1 MAVGVSTTEINKI
14 LKLDY
19 QGPIREQLINK
30 NVLLSLVKRDYS
42 RQGFQGLKSVI
53 PMHVGRNIGRGWRVE
68 DAVLPEA
75 GQQSY
80 NQVHFHVHYLYGR
93 IGITG
98 QAIAQSRNDRGAF
111 ARALDLEMKGLTKD
125 LALTMQKAVW
135 SDASGRLTDLINV
148 GSATSG
154 VANINN
160 LDDASCQFQVC
171 SDRWLEVGMPVFI
184 ARKKG
189 ITTAAAKGLATAA
202 DGKVYISAITP
213 TNNKVSAFGDGTAD
227 QGVTV
232 TLATTSGTPADAQ
245 CGVAFHGTI
254 GNVAHASNYALYQW
268 GARRVGAAATSVV
281 ANKGAMTTDDWTK
294 PSSIWGLQALI
305 SDSNPSFYTDA
316 DSTLQNDLGLVG
328 ETDRATAANSWWKSQ
343 VVDNVDSATPTV
355 CPSVQTD
362 FTKFQEAYDTAEIQG
377 DVTPGLILTSYRCRR
392 NLADDFAQDRRYGTE
407 ETLKGGWTGLKF
419 NNAVIVCDKDAH
431 DVGDPR
437 DDDVHV
443 TDETTGAG
451 FTTASNQHFNDCYF
465 LSRSNLQWNIMEDL
479 SWEDTGGVIV
489 REAVGT
495 AARDRYEAFM
505 KAYWNLA
512 ITDPKAHVVLKNVR

>member
-53 PMHVGRNIGRGWRVE
+53 PMHIGRNIGRGWRVE
-68 DAVLPEA
+68 DAILPEA

-80 NQVHFHVHYLYGR
+80 AQVHFHVHYLYGR

-125 LALTMQKAVW
+125 LAITMQKAVW
-135 SDASGRLTDLINV
+135 SDGSGRLTDLCHTNASDV
-148 GSATSG
+148 NT
-154 VANINN
+154 V
-160 LDDASCQFQVC
+160 DDTKIQVC
-171 SDRWLEVGMPVFI
+171 SDRWLEVGMPVFV
-184 ARKKG
+184 ANRNG
-189 ITTAAAKGLATAA
+189 ASQTGAHGFLTAA
-202 DGKVYISAITP
+202 DGNTYISAISA
-213 TNNKVSAFGDGTAD
+213 TNNTVLARHTASAVN
-227 QGVTV
+227 GVTV
-232 TLATTSGTPADAQ
+232 TLANDTATPAN
-245 CGVAFHGTI
+245 GTLSQTTAAAE
-254 GNVAHASNYALYQW
+254 GHVGAAHEYSLYQW
-268 GARRVGAAATSVV
+268 GARRLGAAAGATVARGGEVTTS
-281 ANKGAMTTDDWTK
+281 DWTK

-305 SDSNPSFYTDA
+305 SDDNPSGWTDSA
-316 DSTLQNDLGLVG
+316 AGLRHAEGLVG
-328 ETDRATAANSWWKSQ
+328 ETDRTDAANSWWKSQ
-343 VVDNVDSATPTV
+343 VVENNGAAAAAVPEVGTEFD
-355 CPSVQTD
+355 
-362 FTKFQEAYDTAEIQG
+362 KFQEAYDTAEIQG
-377 DVTPGLILTSYRCRR
+377 DVTPGLILTSYRVRR
-392 NLADDFAQDRRYGTE
+392 KLADGFAEDRRYGTE

-437 DDDVHV
+437 DDDILNPGSWAPE
-443 TDETTGAG
+443 D
-451 FTTASNQHFNDCYF
+451 NLHFNDAYF

-495 AARDRYEAFM
+495 SARDRYEAFM

-512 ITDPKAHVVLKNVR
+512 ITDPKAHVVLKNIR

>member
-68 DAVLPEA
+68 DAILPEA

-80 NQVHFHVHYLYGR
+80 AQVHFHVHYLYGR

-125 LALTMQKAVW
+125 LSLTMQKAVW
-135 SDASGRLTDLINV
+135 SDGSGRLTDCVRNTDGAIN
-148 GSATSG
+148 TE
-154 VANINN
+154 NEDQI
-160 LDDASCQFQVC
+160 QVC
-171 SDRWLEVGMPVFI
+171 SDRWLEVGMPVFV
-184 ARKKG
+184 ANKAGKS
-189 ITTAAAKGLATAA
+189 AAGANGFLTAA
-202 DGKVYISAITP
+202 DGKTYISAIGA
-213 TNNKVSAFGDGTAD
+213 TNNTIELRNASSTTA
-227 QGVTV
+227 GVTV
-232 TLATTSGTPADAQ
+232 TLANDETPAN
-245 CGVAFHGTI
+245 GTLSQEFNDTE
-254 GNVAHASNYALYQW
+254 GHAGAAHNYALYQW
-268 GARRVGAAATSVV
+268 GARRVGASATSTV
-281 ANKGAMTTDDWTK
+281 AKGGECTTTDWTK

-305 SDSNPSFYTDA
+305 SDSNPSAWTDSHA
-316 DSTLQNDLGLVG
+316 DLRHDEGLVG
-328 ETDRATAANSWWKSQ
+328 ETDRTDAANSWWKSQ
-343 VVDNVDSATPTV
+343 VVDNADGVA
-355 CPSVQTD
+355 CPQIQTD

-377 DVTPGLILTSYRCRR
+377 DVTPGLILTSYRVRR

-407 ETLKGGWTGLKF
+407 EQLKGGWTGLKF

-437 DDDVHV
+437 DAPIFGSGLDDSPS
-443 TDETTGAG
+443 TGFDADDN
-451 FTTASNQHFNDCYF
+451 AHFNDCYF

-512 ITDPKAHVVLKNVR
+512 ITDPKAHVILKNVR